1 MTAAPGR
8 VTYLYGI
15 LQRRDIPDLTDAP
28 RGLPDMGRPRPLAA
42 GPALWL
48 VVADAPLGRYAGSA
62 IDGRLTDLGW
72 VSECD
77 VIMVAGRELD
87 RPVDTSIVEEVSLDD
102 LVPAWTDGW
111 KTDPAVLGAEVMRQ
125 LVESKRRT
133 GEVVD
138 TRFFAARVDGE
149 VASYCEL
156 YSDGQTAQIENVLTL
171 SRFRKRGLAR
181 AIVSKALEEARKGRH
196 ELIFLIADQRDW
208 PKELY
213 GKLGFDGVG
222 LIWEFVLPRAE

>member
-1 MTAAPGR
+1 M
-8 VTYLYGI
+8 
-15 LQRRDIPDLTDAP
+15 D
-28 RGLPDMGRPRPLAA
+28 
-42 GPALWL
+42 
-48 VVADAPLGRYAGSA
+48 
-62 IDGRLTDLGW
+62 
-72 VSECD
+72 
-77 VIMVAGRELD
+77 
-87 RPVDTSIVEEVSLDD
+87 EVSLDD

-125 LVESKRRT
+125 LVENKR
-133 GEVVD
+133 GLSEVVD

-181 AIVSKALEEARKGRH
+181 ATVSKALEEARNGRH
-196 ELIFLIADQRDW
+196 DLIFLIADQRDW

-213 GKLGFDGVG
+213 GKLGFDEVG
-222 LIWEFVLPRAE
+222 RIWEFVLPRAK